1 MHILSGELFMP
12 ASVIN
17 NKFNVSKDEWVVSII
32 NTGSK
37 SGGYA
42 AIVVEGIETDEKYSL
57 FQQAFINQYD
67 ITAQP
72 DPEQSGS
79 LNIKGYINQ
88 VRCYEGAENKRDYQ
102 GKKFPGESKYA
113 EPLAVKRMIDSIKKD
128 AVHTERAMENISRK
142 ARSEP
147 LILDEK
153 NIPIEPFRFQYLG
166 KNHPLV
172 KIFGN
177 TTEGNNCA
185 SWSLEKL
192 SIANIG
198 DGDGIPKPKKV
209 AGQIKCTIL

>member
-1 MHILSGELFMP
+1 MP

-17 NKFNVSKDEWVVSII
+17 DKFNVTKDEWVVSII

-37 SGGYA
+37 FGGHA
-42 AIVVEGIETDEKYSL
+42 AIIVEGVEIDEKHPF
-57 FQQAFINQYD
+57 FQKVFVNQYD
-67 ITAQP
+67 IAANAEE
-72 DPEQSGS
+72 EQGSS
-79 LNIKGYINQ
+79 LNTKGYITKIKSFE
-88 VRCYEGAENKRDYQ
+88 YEENKRDYQ
-102 GKKFPGESKYA
+102 EKKFPGESKYV

-128 AVHTERAMENISRK
+128 AIRTERAMENISRK
-142 ARSEP
+142 TRGEP

-185 SWSLEKL
+185 GWCLEKF
-192 SIANIG
+192 SVANIG
-198 DGDGIPKPKKV
+198 DENVIPKPKKV